1 VTDPQSPATA
11 RQASAAPGAAP
22 DGQAEP
28 STSDL
33 VRQLAEQTS
42 RLVRDELKLAQA
54 EMARKGARAGRGAG
68 LLGGGGILAL
78 YGIGCLLIAAVAG
91 IALVLQ
97 TWLAALIVGA
107 AVLAAAALVALAGR
121 RQFGGATPPV
131 PRQALDSTK
140 ADVQEI
146 REKAHR

>member
-1 VTDPQSPATA
+1 M
-11 RQASAAPGAAP
+11 P
-22 DGQAEP
+22 DRQAEP

-42 RLVRDELKLAQA
+42 RLVRDEMKLAQA
-54 EMARKGARAGRGAG
+54 EMARKGAQAGRGAG
-68 LLGGGGILAL
+68 LLGGGGVLAL
-78 YGIGCLLIAAVAG
+78 YGTGCLLIAAVAA

-107 AVLAAAALVALAGR
+107 AVLAVAGLAALAGK
-121 RQFGGATPPV
+121 RQLGRAIPAV
-131 PRQALDSTK
+131 PRQAMESAK